1 MGGIIDLSKARTK
14 AAPEKGKDTPIVHDT
29 IITEGGGVFA
39 LQCPACD
46 EVKIY
51 MVAFEAGTVAGWAK
65 CPHCQ
70 NSRARVKGEVLQVE
84 KSRGILKP

>member
-1 MGGIIDLSKARTK
+1 MAGIIDLSKVRAK
-14 AAPEKGKDTPIVHDT
+14 AEPEKEEGKFIVHDT

-46 EVKIY
+46 DVNIY
-51 MVAFEAGTVAGWAK
+51 MVAFEAGAVASWVT
-65 CPHCQ
+65 CPHCG
-70 NSRARVKGEVLQVE
+70 NSRARVKGEVLVVE